1 MTTTTRHPARWFL
14 VIVTIAIGVLVGQA
28 VSAQDGG
35 PADDTVP
42 AAEKPTVTTGS
53 EPTIGLV
60 PDTGDRPLRAE
71 DLPDLIPVYGEG
83 DEIIGYARAEEAFVE
98 LFDPEQDFVAFGI
111 YEKDGE
117 TLIGHEVP
125 GVGFVPGTT
134 PIETS
139 RAAVPP
145 PPLD

>member
-1 MTTTTRHPARWFL
+1 MTTTTRHTARWFFVL
-14 VIVTIAIGVLVGQA
+14 VTIAVAVLVGQA
-28 VSAQDGG
+28 VSAQDGA
-35 PADDTVP
+35 PADEPAP
-42 AAEKPTVTTGS
+42 AAEKPTATTGP

-71 DLPDLIPVYGEG
+71 DLPDLIPVYGDG

-98 LFDPEQDFVAFGI
+98 LFDPERDFVAFGI

-125 GVGFVPGTT
+125 GVGFVAGTT

-139 RAAVPP
+139 RAAVTPA
-145 PPLD
+145 PLE